1 VTGTPGSIPADAHLI
16 RAAKRHHV
24 RTACVVLS
32 WDNLTSKGHMAARSD
47 DLIVWNDTMRRE
59 AEELHD
65 YDPRRVH
72 VAGVSHFDI
81 YAKPSRALTHDRFCA
96 LMGLDPARRIITLGT
111 VTPWLFPYNADVAE
125 ILARAIA
132 DGRFVAPTQ
141 LLIRLHPQVVSR
153 GTQHSENLERFE
165 AIAAAYPHVH
175 LDLPGVRSESLMWDV
190 SIDDMAHLADLLRY
204 SDVTLNAGS
213 TLTIDSAI
221 VDTPIV
227 NIGFDGYASPPEV
240 ESVRRIYDFTHYANI
255 VRTRGVRIA
264 ASAEQMIGLI
274 NAYLTD
280 PTLDRAGRAAIVEQ
294 QCYRVDGH
302 SGIRVGQLLLGMMG
316 LRPNDSVLASGLE
329 PPGRHAYARPAGV

>member
-1 VTGTPGSIPADAHLI
+1 
-16 RAAKRHHV
+16 
-24 RTACVVLS
+24 
-32 WDNLTSKGHMAARSD
+32 
-47 DLIVWNDTMRRE
+47 
-59 AEELHD
+59 
-65 YDPRRVH
+65 
-72 VAGVSHFDI
+72 
-81 YAKPSRALTHDRFCA
+81 
-96 LMGLDPARRIITLGT
+96 GLDPAKRIITLGT

-227 NIGFDGYASPPEV
+227 NIGFDGYA
-240 ESVRRIYDFTHYANI
+240 
-255 VRTRGVRIA
+255 
-264 ASAEQMIGLI
+264 
-274 NAYLTD
+274 
-280 PTLDRAGRAAIVEQ
+280 
-294 QCYRVDGH
+294 
-302 SGIRVGQLLLGMMG
+302 
-316 LRPNDSVLASGLE
+316 
-329 PPGRHAYARPAGV
+329 